1 MRQLISTRDESA
13 STGIFVTGLLVGA
26 LVVVLVWGLASA
38 MSSPGPTPAERSLA
52 APVHDTS
59 REHLGE
65 PRSGC
70 MRVFE
75 AQIRPLRAAN
85 ASLDQWRVHV
95 AAMDKLVAGEI
106 TLGQATA
113 FWNRTRV
120 GAKRRLARY
129 DAAVRSLSQVDAS
142 CPRNSASGTKGRMP
156 CVEAVNARAAELR
169 TASVA
174 LGTWRRHV
182 RDMDML
188 RMGRMTQ
195 AHATQ
200 MWLRN
205 WQTGVAELDD
215 YTRTVRAAS
224 VTHCE

>member
-1 MRQLISTRDESA
+1 MRQLISTQGESA
-13 STGIFVTGLLVGA
+13 SKGSFVTGLLVGA
-26 LVVVLVWGLASA
+26 LMVVLVWGLASA
-38 MSSPGPTPAERSLA
+38 MSSTGPTPTERGPA

-59 REHLGE
+59 RQHRGD

-95 AAMDKLVAGEI
+95 GAMNRLVAGEI

-120 GAKRRLARY
+120 GAKRRLALY
-129 DAAVRSLSQVDAS
+129 DAAVRSLSKVGAS
-142 CPRNSASGTKGRMP
+142 CPRNNAAGANGQMP

-188 RMGRMTQ
+188 RMGRMTPS
-195 AHATQ
+195 HATQ

-205 WQTGVAELDD
+205 WQKGVAEIDD
-215 YTRTVRAAS
+215 YTHAVRAAS